1 MSIRDDLEARA
12 VELVSHLLG
21 FGPNR
26 ALSNSRQSRWGRKG
40 SFALA
45 VTGSKH
51 GCWYDHEVGEGG
63 GLLSLI
69 AKRATGGDFGK
80 AVRWARRWLRGDGQ
94 PTPTG
99 EAVRRIQHEASNAE
113 KAAEQAADDARRGA
127 DARRRFWHDARALKG
142 TPGESYLRWTR
153 GIEARRWPSSILW
166 NQEQHAI
173 VCAVTSDARKVV
185 AVQIIRVTRD
195 GKKDDGRGRT
205 KQSHGPVSRGVVR
218 LPGRAT
224 GPLCICEGPETG
236 LSVWAATG
244 YETWILLGSL
254 KRAAA
259 VAPRG
264 RRVVLCRDDDK
275 RTSPAAKVGKTA
287 IRAMR
292 AAGVDVVDAF
302 PWGTRRADKSDFNDL
317 ARESGLDAVR
327 QRINLAA
334 IDRPSIGRI
343 LVPVQEARKRI
354 DRRVR
359 GFFDLASGW
368 REGETPPVHAL
379 GVTVGAGKTDA
390 ALRHS
395 LRLLEQ
401 LREDGDGRVIVVA
414 VPEHRL
420 SAEIAGRFNALA
432 REQGVDLRA
441 EVWRGRE
448 AKRPGGGADER
459 MCGDLTTVREALP
472 LAVDV
477 DKEVCRACRLARNCA
492 YVAQR
497 AADAD
502 LWIVAHNIIFHAP
515 VSRRGVAALVID
527 ESPWQAGLVGIE
539 GHGVEIPLDA
549 LEPGVM
555 PTPPRGVGVRLVN
568 TRQRLATALRAAP
581 DGPVSRADLDA
592 AGFDNETGL
601 DAVRLEWRRKVDSGP
616 WPLRLANK
624 TLGPMTSLWR
634 GVAALMADDGPALSG
649 WLTLDRNRDGARVVR
664 VTGRAEVGKAW
675 RVPTLLVDAV
685 LDTNLVRPYWPNIE
699 DKGQFNVQAPHQVIR
714 QAAGKSFSKAA
725 LAPPKTAGGDDKPR
739 AKARRNIR
747 AVILKRARELGGRA
761 LVVGNKATVEAMQ
774 FPRNVDVA
782 WFNAVAG
789 RDQWKRVRLVVI
801 LGRPMPPPR
810 AVEQIAA
817 ALIGVAPARLEGWYE
832 RGDAYRQHR
841 DGAGARRVFA
851 ESDRHPDR
859 MVERIRAR
867 ICVGEIIQAIG
878 RGRGVNRSLETPLEV
893 LVLGDVILPVAVDQF
908 LPDEALNPSP
918 IDLMLAEGGVAFEAA
933 ASAATAYPQLWPTRS
948 AAKKALQ
955 RANRGTFSKKNIPLR
970 KCPPVRFQRVGPKLH
985 VERAVYDPRLVR
997 HPRAAIEAMLGPL
1010 AMFEL
1015 IGAGPETA
1023 KAANVSRGEEGGH
1036 DATIDTI
1043 WVSMKWHDEQ
1053 ELEDE
1058 KAYHL
1063 LFDEDEDST
1072 SVPA

>member
-1 MSIRDDLEARA
+1 MGIRDDLEARA
-12 VELVSHLLG
+12 VELVSRLLG
-21 FGPNR
+21 SGPNR
-26 ALSNSRQSRWGRKG
+26 ALSNGHEARWGRKG

-45 VTGSKH
+45 LTGAKR
-51 GCWYDHEVGEGG
+51 GCWYDHEAGEGG

-80 AVRWARRWLRGDGQ
+80 AVCWARRWLRGDRQ

-99 EAVRRIQHEASNAE
+99 EAVRRLQHEANNAE
-113 KAAEQAADDARRGA
+113 KEAEQAADDARRGA
-127 DARRRFWHDARALKG
+127 DARRRFWHGARALKG
-142 TPGESYLRWTR
+142 TPGERYLRRTR
-153 GIEARRWPSSILW
+153 GIEARGWPSSILW
-166 NQEQHAI
+166 NQNEHAI

-195 GKKDDGRGRT
+195 GKKDNGRGPA
-205 KQSHGPVSRGVVR
+205 KQSYGPVSLGVVR

-224 GPLCICEGPETG
+224 GPLCICEGAETG

-244 YETWILLGSL
+244 YETWILLGGL

-259 VAPRG
+259 IAPCD
-264 RRVVLCRDDDK
+264 RRVILCRDDDK

-292 AAGVDVVDAF
+292 AAGVDVADAF

-317 ARESGLDAVR
+317 ARESGLGAVR
-327 QRINLAA
+327 QRINLAV
-334 IDRPSIGRI
+334 IDRPSIGQI
-343 LVPVQEARKRI
+343 LVSVVEARKRI
-354 DRRVR
+354 DRRVTE
-359 GFFDLASGW
+359 FFDLASEW

-379 GVTVGAGKTDA
+379 GVSVGAGKTEA
-390 ALRHS
+390 ALRHA

-401 LREDGDGRVIVVA
+401 LRDDGDGRVIVIA

-432 REQGVDLRA
+432 HKQGANLRA
-441 EVWRGRE
+441 RVWRGRE
-448 AKRPGGGADER
+448 AKRPGGGADAR

-497 AADAD
+497 TADAD
-502 LWIVAHNIIFHAP
+502 LWIVAHNIVFHAPPPP

-581 DGPVSRADLDA
+581 DGPVSRPDLDK
-592 AGFDNETGL
+592 AGFNNETGL
-601 DAVRLEWRRKVDSGP
+601 DARRLEWRRKADSGP
-616 WPLRLANK
+616 WRGRLANK

-634 GVAALMADDGPALSG
+634 AVAALMADDGPALSG

-685 LDTNLVRPYWPNIE
+685 LDTNLVHPYWPNIE
-699 DKGQFNVQAPHQVIR
+699 NKGQFNVHAPHQVIR
-714 QAAGKSFSKAA
+714 QATGKSFSKAA

-761 LVVGNKATVEAMQ
+761 LVVGNKATIEAMQ
-774 FPRNVDVA
+774 FPPDVDVA

-810 AVEQIAA
+810 AVEQVAA
-817 ALIGVAPARLEGWYE
+817 ALTGAIAATPTGCTAMAPAW
-832 RGDAYRQHR
+832 DMFWPKA
-841 DGAGARRVFA
+841 
-851 ESDRHPDR
+851 
-859 MVERIRAR
+859 
-867 ICVGEIIQAIG
+867 
-878 RGRGVNRSLETPLEV
+878 T
-893 LVLGDVILPVAVDQF
+893 VIPTRWSSASG
-908 LPDEALNPSP
+908 P
-918 IDLMLAEGGVAFEAA
+918 AFAA
-933 ASAATAYPQLWPTRS
+933 ARLSKLSDEGAAS
-948 AAKKALQ
+948 I
-955 RANRGTFSKKNIPLR
+955 G
-970 KCPPVRFQRVGPKLH
+970 LH
-985 VERAVYDPRLVR
+985 RRR
-997 HPRAAIEAMLGPL
+997 
-1010 AMFEL
+1010 
-1015 IGAGPETA
+1015 
-1023 KAANVSRGEEGGH
+1023 
-1036 DATIDTI
+1036 
-1043 WVSMKWHDEQ
+1043 
-1053 ELEDE
+1053 
-1058 KAYHL
+1058 
-1063 LFDEDEDST
+1063 
-1072 SVPA
+1072 

>member
-1 MSIRDDLEARA
+1 
-12 VELVSHLLG
+12 
-21 FGPNR
+21 
-26 ALSNSRQSRWGRKG
+26 
-40 SFALA
+40 
-45 VTGSKH
+45 
-51 GCWYDHEVGEGG
+51 
-63 GLLSLI
+63 
-69 AKRATGGDFGK
+69 
-80 AVRWARRWLRGDGQ
+80 
-94 PTPTG
+94 
-99 EAVRRIQHEASNAE
+99 
-113 KAAEQAADDARRGA
+113 
-127 DARRRFWHDARALKG
+127 
-142 TPGESYLRWTR
+142 
-153 GIEARRWPSSILW
+153 
-166 NQEQHAI
+166 
-173 VCAVTSDARKVV
+173 
-185 AVQIIRVTRD
+185 VQIIRVTRD
-195 GKKDDGRGRT
+195 GKKDNGRGPA
-205 KQSHGPVSRGVVR
+205 KQSYGPVSRGVVR

-224 GPLCICEGPETG
+224 GPLCFCEGVETG

-259 VAPRG
+259 MAPRG
-264 RRVVLCRDDDK
+264 RRVVLCRDDDN

-317 ARESGLDAVR
+317 AQESGLDAVR
-327 QRINLAA
+327 QRINLAV
-334 IDRPSIGRI
+334 IDRPSIGQI

-354 DRRVR
+354 DRRVSE
-359 GFFDLASGW
+359 FFAVASEW

-379 GVTVGAGKTDA
+379 GVTVGAGKTEA

-401 LREDGDGRVIVVA
+401 LRGDGDGRVIVVA

-420 SAEIAGRFNALA
+420 SAEIARRFNALA
-432 REQGVDLRA
+432 HEQGANLRA
-441 EVWRGRE
+441 RVWRGRE
-448 AKRPGGGADER
+448 AKRPGGGADAR
-459 MCGDLTTVREALP
+459 MCGDITTVREALP
-472 LAVDV
+472 LAVNV
-477 DKEVCRACRLARNCA
+477 DKEVCRVCRLARNCA

-497 AADAD
+497 IGDAD
-502 LWIVAHNIIFHAP
+502 LWIVAHNIIFHAPPPP

-539 GHGVEIPLDA
+539 GRGIEITLDA

-555 PTPPRGVGVRLVN
+555 PAPRGKYAGARLVK

-601 DAVRLEWRRKVDSGP
+601 DARRLEWRRKVDSGR
-616 WPLRLANK
+616 WRRRLANK

-634 GVAALMADDGPALSG
+634 AVSALMADDGPELSG
-649 WLTLDRNRDGARVVR
+649 WLELARNRDGARVVR

-685 LDTNLVRPYWPNIE
+685 LDTNLVRPFWPNIE
-699 DKGQFNVQAPHQVIR
+699 SKGQFNVQAPHQVIR
-714 QAAGKSFSKAA
+714 QATGKSFSKAA
-725 LAPPKTAGGDDKPR
+725 LAPPRTAGGDDKPR

-747 AVILKRARELGGRA
+747 AVILRRARELGGRA
-761 LVVGNKATVEAMQ
+761 LVVGNKATIEAMR

-817 ALIGVAPARLEGWYE
+817 ALTGAAPVRVEGWYE
-832 RGDAYRQHR
+832 RGDAYRLRR

-851 ESDRHPDR
+851 ESDRHPDK

-867 ICVGEIIQAIG
+867 ICGGEIIQAIG
-878 RGRGVNRSLETPLEV
+878 RGRGVNRTPQTPLEV
-893 LVLGDVILPVAVDQF
+893 LVLGDVILPVAVDEF
-908 LPDEALNPSP
+908 LPDEALNPTP
-918 IDLMLAEGGVAFEAA
+918 IDLMLAEGGVAFAAA
-933 ASAATAYPQLWPTRS
+933 ASAAIAYPNLWPTPG
-948 AAKKALQ
+948 AARLALHRQ
-955 RANRGTFSKKNIPLR
+955 SSVTIPNRCT
-970 KCPPVRFQRVGPKLH
+970 
-985 VERAVYDPRLVR
+985 LVR
-997 HPRAAIEAMLGPL
+997 ECNGALVRYRRQGNGQKIARAWFDPARVADPRAAIEAMLGSL

-1015 IGAGPETA
+1015 IGAEAETA
-1023 KAANVSRGEEGGH
+1023 NAANESRGEEREH
-1036 DATIDTI
+1036 DATRA
-1043 WVSMKWHDEQ
+1043 SMKRQDEQ
-1053 ELEDE
+1053 ELEDD
-1058 KAYHL
+1058 KAYHLLFDEQDERELEDQKAYSL